1 MNFESAWTTRLT
13 RRGWLVA
20 SSGALVGTAASGWL
34 QRLATAEGPRPKRSC
49 LLLWMNGGPSQTDT
63 FDMKPEHANG
73 GPFQAIDTRT
83 PGISLCEHLP
93 GMAQWTH
100 RLAVV
105 RSMSTREGDHGRA
118 RDNLRTGYFP
128 QASIQFPVLGSLVA
142 KEYGEQTGDL
152 PNYVSIFSRGLFG
165 PGTPPAGL
173 LGTNFAPLL
182 VGRDTDGADDT
193 RRLTVDNLSRAEGIS
208 SEHADRRLGLL
219 NRIEREFLS
228 QRPGAASDGHASALA
243 KATRLM

>member
-83 PGISLCEHLP
+83 PGIELCEHLP
-93 GMAQWTH
+93 GVAQWTDQ
-100 RLAVV
+100 LAVI
-105 RSMSTREGDHGRA
+105 RSMSTKEGDHGRA

-128 QASIQFPVLGSLVA
+128 QASIQFPVLGSLVS
-142 KEYGEQTGDL
+142 KEFEERAGDL
-152 PNYVSIFSRGLFG
+152 PNYVSIFPRGLFNLG
-165 PGTPPAGL
+165 MPPAGF
-173 LGTNFAPLL
+173 LGPDYAPLL
-182 VGRDTDGADDT
+182 VGQENDGNENGQRLAVENLALPPLVTADQARARLELLHHME
-193 RRLTVDNLSRAEGIS
+193 RRFFDE
-208 SEHADRRLGLL
+208 
-219 NRIEREFLS
+219 
-228 QRPGAASDGHASALA
+228 RPGAAADGHRTAYA
-243 KATRLM
+243 K